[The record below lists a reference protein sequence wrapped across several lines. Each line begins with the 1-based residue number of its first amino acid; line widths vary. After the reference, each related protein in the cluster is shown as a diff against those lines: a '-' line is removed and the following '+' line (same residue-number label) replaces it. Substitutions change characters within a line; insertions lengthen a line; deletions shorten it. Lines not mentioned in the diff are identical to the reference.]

1 MEVSK
6 ILIKFLFKNQLFC
19 IIGISLFFR
28 LYYYQF
34 LEPYTL
40 TPDSITYYE
49 FRDSSYRTPIYP
61 FFIKIITFLFGRLD
75 RFNNIVFFQELIS
88 IFTIILFYK
97 IAVHYLR
104 NKVIIILSTLFY
116 GCSPIIISS
125 TRYILTE
132 SLSLS
137 FFIIYFYFIIE
148 YLKRPSNLK
157 AFIVGFFPIF
167 LIMIRPSFLFIIP
180 LFLFF
185 LLLRIFILKK
195 FKKLEIYIFVGFFIT
210 IIFLFLYSFYNLK
223 KHNAFTISK
232 VSTIN
237 YIAIISKSNLYN
249 DNSDL
254 EITKE
259 INKLNIIYPEAWLVH
274 SQMLLNKYPY
284 HKVSRF
290 VNNCLKY
297 NFFIYF
303 KKRFN
308 EFIKNYDKTLYFNL
322 SLKSEYQL
330 SKNSSFFDVRFNVT
344 FGLVAVLLLL
354 EFFFIFF
361 KAIKDKQ
368 FLWHKIFLN
377 LFIICQLFT
386 TFFAGW
392 DFSRLIYPAY
402 FLIIILIF
410 IYIDLLFSFF
420 KKISHVLQ
428 N

>member
-195 FKKLEIYIFVGFFIT
+195 FKKLEIYIFVGFYCLNN
-210 IIFLFLYSFYNLK
+210 IFQK
-223 KHNAFTISK
+223 
-232 VSTIN
+232 
-237 YIAIISKSNLYN
+237 
-249 DNSDL
+249 
-254 EITKE
+254 
-259 INKLNIIYPEAWLVH
+259 
-274 SQMLLNKYPY
+274 
-284 HKVSRF
+284 
-290 VNNCLKY
+290 
-297 NFFIYF
+297 
-303 KKRFN
+303 
-308 EFIKNYDKTLYFNL
+308 
-322 SLKSEYQL
+322 
-330 SKNSSFFDVRFNVT
+330 
-344 FGLVAVLLLL
+344 
-354 EFFFIFF
+354 
-361 KAIKDKQ
+361 
-368 FLWHKIFLN
+368 
-377 LFIICQLFT
+377 
-386 TFFAGW
+386 
-392 DFSRLIYPAY
+392 
-402 FLIIILIF
+402 
-410 IYIDLLFSFF
+410 
-420 KKISHVLQ
+420 
-428 N
+428 